1 MINRDEGSIYD
12 AMRDGIQ
19 ADQRNYEKIVAKDP
33 NKAAQVGA
41 YVKQEFPKTVFGVDG
56 SIQVVQTQQELTQLG
71 PDFYES
77 PDQAKQAAGQKQQA
91 AEAKK
96 PSKS

>member
-19 ADQRNYEKIVAKDP
+19 ADQRNFEKIVAKDP

-41 YVKQEFPKTVFGVDG
+41 YTKQEFPKTVFGLDG
-56 SIQVVQTQQELTQLG
+56 SIQVVNSQQELTQLG
-71 PDFYES
+71 SDWYES
-77 PDQAKQAAGQKQQA
+77 PDQAKQATESKQAQ
-91 AEAKK
+91 EAKK

>member
-56 SIQVVQTQQELTQLG
+56 SIQVVNSQQELTQLG
-71 PDFYES
+71 SDFYES
-77 PDQAKQAAGQKQQA
+77 PDQAKQAGS
-91 AEAKK
+91 KK

>member
-19 ADQRNYEKIVAKDP
+19 A
-33 NKAAQVGA
+33 
-41 YVKQEFPKTVFGVDG
+41 
-56 SIQVVQTQQELTQLG
+56 
-71 PDFYES
+71 ES
-77 PDQAKQAAGQKQQA
+77 PDQAKQAGS
-91 AEAKK
+91 KK